1 MGRRIDLGD
10 DDSQDSLAD
19 AMRQLEQ
26 DLAGQQK
33 PAEAKPEEP
42 VEAGLPE
49 EGEEEAGPS
58 DQDSAAKR
66 EFEAAR
72 EAEHRKSREGIQ
84 DALEQI
90 DRDQRETVDRG
101 VRRKAPSPIKWVVTV
116 VLLIGLIGAAVLTL
130 RPEPLPPPAASP
142 QDAVRGFWAALVE
155 ENYEA
160 ATVHYPA
167 LVDRYGSRK
176 QAALHLRDMFGGNPP
191 IQVSSVG
198 EPEALPESDDLRLS
212 YEVFLRN
219 GRPRTGEF
227 IVRRAAS
234 PEPVYFIV
242 TAP

>member
-26 DLAGQQK
+26 DMAGRLK
-33 PAEAKPEEP
+33 PAEAK
-42 VEAGLPE
+42 PE

-58 DQDSAAKR
+58 DEPSAAKQ
-66 EFEAAR
+66 EFEEAR
-72 EAEHRKSREGIQ
+72 DAEHRKSREGIQ

-90 DRDQRETVDRG
+90 DRDQRETVGRG
-101 VRRKAPSPIKWVVTV
+101 VRRKAPSPIKWVAIA
-116 VLLIGLIGAAVLTL
+116 VLLVGLIGAAVVTL

-142 QDAVRGFWAALVE
+142 QEAVRGFWAALVE

-198 EPEALPESDDLRLS
+198 EPEALPESGDLRVS

-219 GRPRTGEF
+219 GRVRTGEF
-227 IVRRAAS
+227 IVRQASFARRGAS

>member
-1 MGRRIDLGD
+1 M
-10 DDSQDSLAD
+10 
-19 AMRQLEQ
+19 
-26 DLAGQQK
+26 
-33 PAEAKPEEP
+33 
-42 VEAGLPE
+42 
-49 EGEEEAGPS
+49 
-58 DQDSAAKR
+58 
-66 EFEAAR
+66 
-72 EAEHRKSREGIQ
+72 
-84 DALEQI
+84 
-90 DRDQRETVDRG
+90 
-101 VRRKAPSPIKWVVTV
+101 
-116 VLLIGLIGAAVLTL
+116 
-130 RPEPLPPPAASP
+130 
-142 QDAVRGFWAALVE
+142 RGFWAALVE

-176 QAALHLRDMFGGNPP
+176 QAALHLRDMFGSNPP

-227 IVRRAAS
+227 IVRQASFARRGAS